1 MQMRLW
7 MVGILCLLASEP
19 SILWGQSD
27 NSPWERYTRAAFAAF
42 QKGDYSEAEWQL
54 LNAIQEAEKFGP
66 KDTRLVSSHTFNL
79 SSRGRNE
86 ILISF
91 RTYLHLFSNL

>member
-1 MQMRLW
+1 MRMQMRLW

-27 NSPWERYTRAAFAAF
+27 DSPWERYTRAAFAAF

-66 KDTRLVSSHTFNL
+66 KDPRLGVCPRNQFFSHFRLVSC
-79 SSRGRNE
+79 
-86 ILISF
+86 
-91 RTYLHLFSNL
+91 